1 MMEYTFYPDLTSML
15 QALAAGVLL
24 GVYYDAFRVLR
35 RVIHFDR
42 VSVAMQ
48 DILFW
53 LTSAVYLFFVCIRLN
68 NGYIRI
74 YFVLFALAGWGVYY
88 ATVGRMIFVV
98 FDFMLKIVGRLT
110 KSIKKMTVSL
120 IRKIYTKIK
129 GKK

>member
-24 GVYYDAFRVLR
+24 GVYYDAFRLLR

-98 FDFMLKIVGRLT
+98 FDFMLKIFGRLT
-110 KSIKKMTVSL
+110 KSIKKMTLSL

-129 GKK
+129 GEK